1 MEGSSIKVPE
11 EYKTLLDD
19 ITKSIK
25 KSSKVS
31 KELKS

>member
-1 MEGSSIKVPE
+1 MESSSITVPE
-11 EYKTLLDD
+11 EYKDLLND